1 MTRRHLPTLESA
13 RVIDCRRHFN
23 NADRWEDE
31 NSNVRR
37 PLDGVD
43 VVRCRGESNVGGI
56 CDKND
61 CVVDVSAVER
71 LICERNLALQDEK
84 CEN

>member
-1 MTRRHLPTLESA
+1 M
-13 RVIDCRRHFN
+13 
-23 NADRWEDE
+23 
-31 NSNVRR
+31 RR

-56 CDKND
+56 CDKKD